1 MIKLILETIRE
12 VVYFLAPGRRVGE
25 KRHSLV
31 KKDAATIEESDA
43 FYK

>member
-12 VVYFLAPGRRVGE
+12 VVYFPALGCESGE
-25 KRHSLV
+25 KRHFFV

-43 FYK
+43 FNK